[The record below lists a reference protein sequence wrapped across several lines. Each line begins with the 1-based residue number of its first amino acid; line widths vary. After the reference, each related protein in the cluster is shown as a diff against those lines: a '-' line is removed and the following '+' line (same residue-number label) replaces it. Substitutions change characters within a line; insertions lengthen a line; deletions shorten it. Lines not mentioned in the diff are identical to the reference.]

1 MALTSNQLI
10 QINAT
15 VIAGLL
21 VLLGI
26 MTQQSQA
33 IFGMKDV
40 DSTIL
45 EFSLLI
51 QIIIQTL
58 IIPFALSATIEVVHS
73 IKNKERE
80 MRAAAVRLDFELAA
94 ILRDELRTL
103 KNPKEQEK
111 ILKTN

>member
-80 MRAAAVRLDFELAA
+80 NNATKSGLIVSA
-94 ILRDELRTL
+94 IGFISLVIFFALEVMGGLV
-103 KNPKEQEK
+103 
-111 ILKTN
+111 ILYGN